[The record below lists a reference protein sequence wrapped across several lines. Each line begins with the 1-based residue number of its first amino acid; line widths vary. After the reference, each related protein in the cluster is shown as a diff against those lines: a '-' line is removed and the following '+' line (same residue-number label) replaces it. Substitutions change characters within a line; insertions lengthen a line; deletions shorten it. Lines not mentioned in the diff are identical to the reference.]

1 MEFID
6 FLRQMDRVCEN
17 SDHCQNCP
25 LKPFPCN
32 DDIASIARNVDDQTL
47 REMEDVVKSGT
58 KSTPPKPEKKYFCRN
73 FRTHFCKMTRFR
85 FARNALTKTTSQTV
99 VVHQQAAAAV
109 DLITGR
115 RRYGNDFADCSDRAD
130 PDGCLRAVRGAR
142 LSDGIP

>member
-47 REMEDVVKSGT
+47 REMEDVGGCA
-58 KSTPPKPEKKYFCRN
+58 STGCGGCR
-73 FRTHFCKMTRFR
+73 FDYWSKE
-85 FARNALTKTTSQTV
+85 V
-99 VVHQQAAAAV
+99 WE
-109 DLITGR
+109 
-115 RRYGNDFADCSDRAD
+115 
-130 PDGCLRAVRGAR
+130 
-142 LSDGIP
+142 

>member
-47 REMEDVVKSGT
+47 REMEDVVKEWNEKHRYLDPMPDSRT
-58 KSTPPKPEKKYFCRN
+58 NEVKNRTKKYKGFN
-73 FRTHFCKMTRFR
+73 
-85 FARNALTKTTSQTV
+85 Q
-99 VVHQQAAAAV
+99 
-109 DLITGR
+109 
-115 RRYGNDFADCSDRAD
+115 
-130 PDGCLRAVRGAR
+130 
-142 LSDGIP
+142 